1 MGLCRFRV
9 QVFQGISA
17 IPAWIKAKSPGTE
30 ELWAPDVQRVGGEFR
45 MYYAYSLF
53 GAGPGGETA
62 VPVAGG
68 EDLLVYHAYD
78 PVSGKPSLQLSTM
91 EWKDGW
97 PVVGLAAE

>member
-1 MGLCRFRV
+1 MGPGCAAGRWRV
-9 QVFQGISA
+9 
-17 IPAWIKAKSPGTE
+17 
-30 ELWAPDVQRVGGEFR
+30 PDVLRVF
-45 MYYAYSLF
+45 AVW
-53 GAGPGGETA
+53 AGPGGETA

-91 EWKDGW
+91 KWKDGW